1 MNEQNNGAKDK
12 NIVPVVSNPGGV
24 KVRKKSLGKKFAE
37 TFLVGDVR
45 TVRTYVEKEV
55 IIPAIKKTISDII
68 KNGVDMMFYGTTS
81 KSDDKKFGNID
92 YVSFFGKTQS
102 KRRAS
107 ESPKQSRYDYD
118 ELIFENEEEARMVLS
133 EMVDLTIDYKH
144 ASVADLF
151 QLCGRQ
157 SRFVDN
163 NYGWVSLSG
172 VKVLPTRGGWY
183 IDFPKPIIFED

>member
-1 MNEQNNGAKDK
+1 MSEQNNSAKNK
-12 NIVPVVSNPGGV
+12 NIAPVVSNPGGV

-68 KNGVDMMFYGTTS
+68 KNGVDMMFYGTAS

-107 ESPKQSRYDYD
+107 FSITVRPFSR
-118 ELIFENEEEARMVLS
+118 
-133 EMVDLTIDYKH
+133 
-144 ASVADLF
+144 
-151 QLCGRQ
+151 Q
-157 SRFVDN
+157 
-163 NYGWVSLSG
+163 
-172 VKVLPTRGGWY
+172 
-183 IDFPKPIIFED
+183 